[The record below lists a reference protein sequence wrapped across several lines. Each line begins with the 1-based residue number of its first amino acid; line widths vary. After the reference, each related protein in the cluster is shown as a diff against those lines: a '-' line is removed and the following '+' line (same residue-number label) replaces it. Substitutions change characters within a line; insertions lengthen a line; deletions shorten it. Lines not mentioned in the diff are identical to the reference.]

1 MKIKGFYSISCGKLR
16 HDMFYMMI
24 SLPFSGVGGWRF
36 LGEGGWVDRGRGHS
50 GSGGGGSAS
59 DSFQ

>member
-1 MKIKGFYSISCGKLR
+1 MKIKDFYSISCGKLR
-16 HDMFYMMI
+16 RDMFYLLI
-24 SLPFSGVGGWRF
+24 SLPFSGDGGWRF
-36 LGEGGWVDRGRGHS
+36 LGEGGRVDRGRGHS